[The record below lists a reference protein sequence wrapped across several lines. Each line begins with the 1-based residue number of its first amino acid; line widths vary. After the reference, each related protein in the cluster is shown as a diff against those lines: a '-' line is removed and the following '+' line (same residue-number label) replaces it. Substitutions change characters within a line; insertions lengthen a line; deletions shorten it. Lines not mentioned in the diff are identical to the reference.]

1 MALAH
6 IQTFP
11 KLGTKTEENYK
22 NIQVYLK
29 NYDIKV
35 ICKKKYCC

>member
-22 NIQVYLK
+22 NIQVY
-29 NYDIKV
+29 
-35 ICKKKYCC
+35 KKKL